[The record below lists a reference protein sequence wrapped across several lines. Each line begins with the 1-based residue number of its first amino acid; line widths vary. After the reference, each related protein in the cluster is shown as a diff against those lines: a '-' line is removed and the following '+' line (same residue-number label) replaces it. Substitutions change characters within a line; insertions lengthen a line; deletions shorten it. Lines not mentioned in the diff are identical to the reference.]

1 MSLFDE
7 FFKLSSMVYAIGY
20 KKFLK
25 SRPKRGQ
32 STLPRHL
39 DNSTNRT
46 FSPVGAAIST
56 HEKDKLRLDML
67 VQAGVDVLILVSLNI
82 IF

>member
-1 MSLFDE
+1 MQGISLDVQDMAI
-7 FFKLSSMVYAIGY
+7 LSAIA
-20 KKFLK
+20 
-25 SRPKRGQ
+25 SI
-32 STLPRHL
+32 PRHL
-39 DNSTNRT
+39 DHSKNRI